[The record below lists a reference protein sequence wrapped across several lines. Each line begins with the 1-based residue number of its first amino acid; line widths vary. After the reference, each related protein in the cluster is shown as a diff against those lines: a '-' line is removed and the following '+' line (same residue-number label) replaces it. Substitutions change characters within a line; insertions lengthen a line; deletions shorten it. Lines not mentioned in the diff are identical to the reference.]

1 MWILPKN
8 LIISPFVQDTA
19 ALILDLQELSK
30 VCEPSLTVRSNFT
43 QSKTLLT
50 RWKKESS
57 RPLLFG
63 RTLKL
68 SHSKNFVGAW
78 ISSQGVSHANLFQ
91 VPDEETAIQ
100 TQDTYFPLSNKES
113 LIQDL
118 PLFSWK
124 MSEESSAQNSNQTNG
139 LTPKIRRFCCMSLES
154 WKESVTSAIGAYSQR
169 EKQAFPIL
177 GKESL
182 SWEKEQILQI
192 LGLKSFPSTFKTV
205 LKSSHQVMTI
215 QTLYYIGNTR
225 EQCMIRQEIG
235 QVTQPSYY
243 KQLLS
248 QLLALKESNPQA
260 FARLAVEIESNNSL
274 NPLELLEKTWA
285 TPSTSEA
292 QMTQTPSQII
302 DRRLRAWDM
311 GDHKQR
317 KQDMLTHQVTMNEW
331 NTSKQIKTWTT
342 PTKSDSKDV
351 GMTTPIKEHASIDRT
366 DSKMSRQ
373 IHLDAMNEQI
383 KTWATPTKEGYNVFL
398 TTPLKARKDNQERDD
413 LLPRQVHLEA
423 MNEQI
428 KTWDTPTKRD
438 HKDMSY
444 SPEALMNRLDKGHQ
458 DSTAMQALRS
468 NKHTFTELRT
478 MREQALAKPESER
491 TQEEIRLLTY
501 REMLN
506 PRWVEML
513 MGLPI
518 GWTMKNCATVIQV
531 SWMK

>member
-68 SHSKNFVGAW
+68 SHSKSFVAAW
-78 ISSQGVSHANLFQ
+78 ISSLGVSHANLFQ

-100 TQDTYFPLSNKES
+100 TQDTYFPLSSKES

-139 LTPKIRRFCCMSLES
+139 LTPKIRRFCYMSLES
-154 WKESVTSAIGAYSQR
+154 WKESVMSAIGAYSQR

-192 LGLKSFPSTFKTV
+192 LGLKSFPSTFMTVVKT
-205 LKSSHQVMTI
+205 SHAHSTAIELVYANQQIT
-215 QTLYYIGNTR
+215 
-225 EQCMIRQEIG
+225 MIRGQMG

-243 KQLLS
+243 KRLLS

-260 FARLAVEIESNNSL
+260 FARLAVEIENNNSL

-331 NTSKQIKTWTT
+331 NTSEQIKTWTT

-373 IHLDAMNEQI
+373 IHLEAMNEQI
-383 KTWATPTKEGYNVFL
+383 KTWATPAKGDQEFYMR
-398 TTPLKARKDNQERDD
+398 TPEYIQ
-413 LLPRQVHLEA
+413 RQLDKSKQDTISMQA
-423 MNEQI
+423 LRSDTNKSTM
-428 KTWDTPTKRD
+428 TWATPAKRD
-438 HKDMSY
+438 HYDMSY

-491 TQEEIRLLTY
+491 TPEEIRLLTY

>member
-19 ALILDLQELSK
+19 ELILDLQELSK
-30 VCEPSLTVRSNFT
+30 VYEPSLTVRSNFT

-50 RWKKESS
+50 KWKKESS

-68 SHSKNFVGAW
+68 SHSKSFLGAW
-78 ISSQGVSHANLFQ
+78 ISSLGVSHANLFQ

-113 LIQDL
+113 LSQDL

-139 LTPKIRRFCCMSLES
+139 MIPKIRRFCYMSLES
-154 WKESVTSAIGAYSQR
+154 WKESVTNAIGAYSQR
-169 EKQAFPIL
+169 EKQASPIL

-182 SWEKEQILQI
+182 SWEKEQILQL
-192 LGLKSFPSTFKTV
+192 LGLKSFPSTFMTV
-205 LKSSHQVMTI
+205 VKASHIHSRGIELVYANQEMS
-215 QTLYYIGNTR
+215 
-225 EQCMIRQEIG
+225 MIRG
-235 QVTQPSYY
+235 QMGHVTQPSYY
-243 KQLLS
+243 KRLLS

-260 FARLAVEIESNNSL
+260 FARLAVEIENNNSL

-285 TPSTSEA
+285 TPSTNET
-292 QMTQTPSQII
+292 QMTMTPSQII
-302 DRRLRAWDM
+302 DRQLKMTDS
-311 GDHKQR
+311 GDRKDKKQM
-317 KQDMLTHQVTMNEW
+317 QLAHQVTMNEW
-331 NTSKQIKTWTT
+331 NTS
-342 PTKSDSKDV
+342 
-351 GMTTPIKEHASIDRT
+351 
-366 DSKMSRQ
+366 
-373 IHLDAMNEQI
+373 EQI
-383 KTWATPTKEGYNVFL
+383 KTWATPAKGDQEFYMR
-398 TTPLKARKDNQERDD
+398 TPEYIQ
-413 LLPRQVHLEA
+413 RQLDKSKQDTISMQA
-423 MNEQI
+423 LRSDTNKSTM
-428 KTWDTPTKRD
+428 TWDTPTKRD

>member
-19 ALILDLQELSK
+19 GLILDLQELSK
-30 VCEPSLTVRSNFT
+30 ACEPSLTVRSNFT

-50 RWKKESS
+50 KWKKESS

-68 SHSKNFVGAW
+68 SHSKSFVAAW
-78 ISSQGVSHANLFQ
+78 ISSLGVSHANLFQ

-113 LIQDL
+113 LIQAL

-139 LTPKIRRFCCMSLES
+139 MTPKIRRFCCMSLES
-154 WKESVTSAIGAYSQR
+154 WKESVTNAIGAYSLR

-192 LGLKSFPSTFKTV
+192 LGLKSFPSTFMTVVKT
-205 LKSSHQVMTI
+205 SHAHSTATELVYANQQIT
-215 QTLYYIGNTR
+215 
-225 EQCMIRQEIG
+225 MIRGQMG

-243 KQLLS
+243 KRLLS

-260 FARLAVEIESNNSL
+260 FARLAVEIENNNSL

-285 TPSTSEA
+285 TPSTNET
-292 QMTQTPSQII
+292 QMTMTPSQII
-302 DRRLRAWDM
+302 DRQVKMTDS
-311 GDHKQR
+311 GDRKDKKQM
-317 KQDMLTHQVTMNEW
+317 QLTHQVTMNEW
-331 NTSKQIKTWTT
+331 NTSEQIKTWAT
-342 PTKSDSKDV
+342 PTKSDSKDAS
-351 GMTTPIKEHASIDRT
+351 MTTPIKEHASIDRT
-366 DSKMSRQ
+366 DSKIS
-373 IHLDAMNEQI
+373 
-383 KTWATPTKEGYNVFL
+383 
-398 TTPLKARKDNQERDD
+398 
-413 LLPRQVHLEA
+413 RQVHLEA

-428 KTWDTPTKRD
+428 KTWATPTKAA
-438 HKDMSY
+438 HKHMSY
-444 SPEALMNRLDKGHQ
+444 SPEAVMNRLDKGHQ
-458 DSTAMQALRS
+458 DSIAMQALRS
-468 NKHTFTELRT
+468 DTLTFTELRT

-491 TQEEIRLLTY
+491 TQEEINLLTY

-531 SWMK
+531 SLMK